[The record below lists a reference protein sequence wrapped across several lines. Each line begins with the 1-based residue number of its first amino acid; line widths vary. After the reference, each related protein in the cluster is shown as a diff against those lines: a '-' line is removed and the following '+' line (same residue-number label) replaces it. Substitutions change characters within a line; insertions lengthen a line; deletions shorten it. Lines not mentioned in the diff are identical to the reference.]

1 MATLQPTRTPTATQA
16 RYLDLGGQAL
26 HLFRFAAPL
35 ELAYTYFCDIP
46 AVFRLL
52 PDALDIQPFGPDRY
66 RLIVGATDGHGHSMA
81 AIFDLFVEYE
91 PGRTIRVMHTDDG
104 PPVNL
109 PGLVFG
115 GILEAEAIFM
125 PGTQG
130 TAVEYNVDIALSIP
144 VPSVLRLMPQ
154 PFIQNLGERAMSYK
168 MGQMIGGFTQNISN
182 DFDAWVNGG

>member
-1 MATLQPTRTPTATQA
+1 MATLQPARTAAANQA

-26 HLFRFAAPL
+26 HIFRFGAPL

-91 PGRTIRVMHTDDG
+91 PGRAIRVMHTDDG
-104 PPVNL
+104 PPVKL

-115 GILEAEAIFM
+115 GILEAEAIFQ
-125 PGTQG
+125 PGAQG
-130 TAVEYNVDIALSIP
+130 TAVEYTVDIAMSIP
-144 VPSVLRLMPQ
+144 IPGVLRLMPQ
-154 PFIQNLGERAMSYK
+154 TFLQNLGERSMSFK
-168 MGQMIGGFTQNISN
+168 MNQMIGGFTRNITN
-182 DFDAWVNGG
+182 DFHAWVAGG